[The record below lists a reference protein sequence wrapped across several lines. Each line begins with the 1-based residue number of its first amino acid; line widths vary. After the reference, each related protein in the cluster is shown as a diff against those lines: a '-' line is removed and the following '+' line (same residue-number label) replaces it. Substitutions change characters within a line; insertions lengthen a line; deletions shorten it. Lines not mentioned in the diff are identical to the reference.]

1 MPARPLI
8 IGGQHIIFM
17 AKHPPPGTRSDITN
31 GDAVYL
37 RAITE
42 NILGWSNPK
51 ARLDKALAS
60 DDFLLLAQRIMALK
74 PRLQD
79 QPFLEILLRLREEE
93 DNMLPPGGFFPVAE
107 ALDMLEDIDRWVVR
121 HTITW
126 CAASAEDANAPMCCV
141 NLSTEALLNPDFSV
155 YVRSQLKKQGVSGSR
170 LCFEITESD
179 AIAQPGAALKFI
191 RALKPQGC
199 RFTLDNFGSVKVSFA
214 HIKDLPID
222 YLKIDGSII
231 QNIITS
237 SGDLARARAISL
249 TCQRLGIRAI
259 AQSVESKVVL
269 AKLTEIGFDYAQ
281 GFGIA
286 HPVSLTNIR

>member
-1 MPARPLI
+1 MV
-8 IGGQHIIFM
+8 
-17 AKHPPPGTRSDITN
+17 KPPPPDKRKDATN

-42 NILGWSNPK
+42 NILGWSDPK
-51 ARLDKALAS
+51 ARLIKALAN
-60 DDFLLLAQRIMALK
+60 DDFLLFSQHIMALK
-74 PRLQD
+74 PGLLG

-107 ALDMLEDIDRWVVR
+107 ALNMLEDIDRWVLR
-121 HTITW
+121 HTIAW
-126 CAASAEDANAPMCCV
+126 CALSAEDADAPMCCV
-141 NLSTEALLNPDFSV
+141 NLSIDALLNPEFAV
-155 YVRSQLKKQGVSGSR
+155 YVRSQLKHQGVPGSR
-170 LCFEITESD
+170 LCFEITEPD
-179 AIAQPGAALKFI
+179 AIAHPEAALQFI

-237 SGDLARARAISL
+237 PGDLARARAISL

-259 AQSVESKVVL
+259 AQSVESNAL
-269 AKLTEIGFDYAQ
+269 QARLTEIGFDYAQ

-286 HPVSLTNIR
+286 HPGPLSRAR

>member
-1 MPARPLI
+1 MVKP
-8 IGGQHIIFM
+8 Q
-17 AKHPPPGTRSDITN
+17 PPDAHNDVTN

-42 NILGWSNPK
+42 NILGWSDPK
-51 ARLDKALAS
+51 TRLIKALAN

-79 QPFLEILLRLREEE
+79 QPFLEILLRLREDE

-107 ALDMLEDIDRWVVR
+107 ALNMLEDIDRWVVR
-121 HTITW
+121 HTIAW
-126 CAASAEDANAPMCCV
+126 CALSAEDANAPMCCI
-141 NLSTEALLNPDFSV
+141 NLSTDAMLNPEFSV
-155 YVRSQLKKQGVSGSR
+155 YVRSQLKQQGVPGSR
-170 LCFEITESD
+170 LCFEITEPD
-179 AIAQPGAALKFI
+179 AIAHPEAAIQFI

-199 RFTLDNFGSVKVSFA
+199 RFTLDNFGSVKVTFA

-237 SGDLARARAISL
+237 PSDLARARAISL

-259 AQSVESKVVL
+259 AQSVESDAVL
-269 AKLTEIGFDYAQ
+269 AKLTDIGFDYAQ

-286 HPVSLTNIR
+286 HPGPLAKMR

>member
-1 MPARPLI
+1 
-8 IGGQHIIFM
+8 M
-17 AKHPPPGTRSDITN
+17 AKSPPPSSPKDIAN

-42 NILGWSNPK
+42 NILGWSDPK
-51 ARLDKALAS
+51 ARLIKALAN
-60 DDFLLLAQRIMALK
+60 DDFLLFAQRIMALK

-79 QPFLEILLRLREEE
+79 QPFIEILLRLREEE

-121 HTITW
+121 HTIAW
-126 CAASAEDANAPMCCV
+126 CALSAEDANAPMCCV
-141 NLSTEALLNPDFSV
+141 NLSMESLLNPDFSI
-155 YVRSQLKKQGVSGSR
+155 YVRSQLKQQGVAGSR
-170 LCFEITESD
+170 LCFEITEPD
-179 AIAQPGAALKFI
+179 AIAHPEAALQFI

-237 SGDLARARAISL
+237 PSDLARARAISL
-249 TCQRLGIRAI
+249 TCQRLGLRAI
-259 AQSVESKVVL
+259 AQSVESKNVQ
-269 AKLTEIGFDYAQ
+269 AKLAEIGFDYAQ

-286 HPVSLTNIR
+286 HPGPLAGVR

>member
-1 MPARPLI
+1 MIKP
-8 IGGQHIIFM
+8 
-17 AKHPPPGTRSDITN
+17 PPPGARKDITN

-42 NILGWSNPK
+42 NILGWSEPK
-51 ARLDKALAS
+51 ARLIKALAN
-60 DDFLLLAQRIMALK
+60 DDFLLFAQRILPLK
-74 PRLQD
+74 PGPQG

-107 ALDMLEDIDRWVVR
+107 ALNMLEDIDRWVVR
-121 HTITW
+121 HTIAW
-126 CAASAEDANAPMCCV
+126 CALSANDADAPMCCV
-141 NLSTEALLNPDFSV
+141 NLSSDALLNPGFSV
-155 YVRSQLKKQGVSGSR
+155 YVRSQLKHQGVPGSR
-170 LCFEITESD
+170 LCFEITEPD
-179 AIAQPGAALKFI
+179 AIAHPEAALQFI

-237 SGDLARARAISL
+237 PSDLARARAISL

-259 AQSVESKVVL
+259 AQSVEGKAVL

-286 HPVSLTNIR
+286 HPGPLTKAR

>member
-1 MPARPLI
+1 MI
-8 IGGQHIIFM
+8 
-17 AKHPPPGTRSDITN
+17 KPPPPDTHADITS
-31 GDAVYL
+31 GDAFYL

-42 NILGWSNPK
+42 NILGWSNPT
-51 ARLDKALAS
+51 ARLDKALAD
-60 DDFLLLAQRIMALK
+60 DDFLLFAQRIMALK
-74 PRLQD
+74 PQSED
-79 QPFLEILLRLREEE
+79 QGCLEILLRLREEE

-107 ALDMLEDIDRWVVR
+107 ALGMLEDIDRWVVR
-121 HTITW
+121 HTVAW
-126 CAASAEDANAPMCCV
+126 CAKSANDANAPMCCI
-141 NLSTEALLNPDFSV
+141 NLSADALLNADFSV
-155 YVRSQLKKQGVSGSR
+155 FLRTQLRQHGVPGSR

-179 AIAQPGAALKFI
+179 AIAHPEAALKFI

-237 SGDLARARAISL
+237 AGDLARARAISL

-259 AQSVESKVVL
+259 AQSVESDAVL
-269 AKLTEIGFDYAQ
+269 TKLSEIGFDYAQ

-286 HPVSLTNIR
+286 HPGPLAKMR

>member
-1 MPARPLI
+1 MVKP
-8 IGGQHIIFM
+8 Q
-17 AKHPPPGTRSDITN
+17 PPDAHNDVTN

-42 NILGWSNPK
+42 NILGWSDPK
-51 ARLDKALAS
+51 TRLIKALAN

-107 ALDMLEDIDRWVVR
+107 ALNMLEDIDRWVVR
-121 HTITW
+121 HTIAW
-126 CAASAEDANAPMCCV
+126 CALSAEDANAPMCCV
-141 NLSTEALLNPDFSV
+141 NLSIDALLNPEFSV
-155 YVRSQLKKQGVSGSR
+155 YVRSQLKHLGVSGSR
-170 LCFEITESD
+170 LCFEITEPD
-179 AIAQPGAALKFI
+179 AIAHPEAAIKFI

-199 RFTLDNFGSVKVSFA
+199 RFTLDNFGSVKVTFA

-237 SGDLARARAISL
+237 PSDLARARAISL

-259 AQSVESKVVL
+259 AQSVESDAVL
-269 AKLTEIGFDYAQ
+269 AKLTDIGFDYAQ

-286 HPVSLTNIR
+286 HPGPLAKMR

>member
-1 MPARPLI
+1 MV
-8 IGGQHIIFM
+8 M
-17 AKHPPPGTRSDITN
+17 AKPQLPDSPKDSTN

-42 NILGWSNPK
+42 NVLGWSDPK
-51 ARLDKALAS
+51 ARLIKALAN
-60 DDFLLLAQRIMALK
+60 DDFLLFSQRIMALK

-107 ALDMLEDIDRWVVR
+107 ALGMLEDIDRWVVR
-121 HTITW
+121 NAIAW
-126 CAASAEDANAPMCCV
+126 CATSMEDANAPMCCI
-141 NLSTEALLNPDFSV
+141 NLSTEALLNADFSA
-155 YVRSQLKKQGVSGSR
+155 YVRSQLKQQGVSGSR
-170 LCFEITESD
+170 LCFEITEPD
-179 AIAQPGAALKFI
+179 ALAQPEAALKFI

-231 QNIITS
+231 QNIITNPS
-237 SGDLARARAISL
+237 DFARARAISL
-249 TCQRLGIRAI
+249 TCQRLGLRVI
-259 AQSVESKVVL
+259 AQSVESKAVL
-269 AKLTEIGFDYAQ
+269 SKLTEIGFDYAQ

-286 HPVSLTNIR
+286 PPGRLSNVR

>member
-1 MPARPLI
+1 
-8 IGGQHIIFM
+8 M
-17 AKHPPPGTRSDITN
+17 AKSPSPGASGGIVN

-51 ARLDKALAS
+51 ARLQKALTE
-60 DDFLLLAQRIMALK
+60 DHFLLFAQRILPLK
-74 PRLQD
+74 PRLRD
-79 QPFLEILLRLREEE
+79 QACLEILLRLQEEE

-107 ALDMLEDIDRWVVR
+107 SLGMLEDIDRWVVR
-121 HTITW
+121 HTTAW
-126 CAASAEDANAPMCCV
+126 CEKWIEHENAPMCCI
-141 NLSTEALLNPDFSV
+141 NLSTDALLNPEFSGF
-155 YVRSQLKKQGVSGSR
+155 VRTQIKQHDVNGSR
-170 LCFEITESD
+170 LCFEIAESD
-179 AIAQPGAALKFI
+179 AIAHPEAVRKLI
-191 RALKPQGC
+191 RALKPRGC

-237 SGDLARARAISL
+237 PGDFARARAISL

-259 AQSVESKVVL
+259 AQSVESKAVL
-269 AKLTEIGFDYAQ
+269 TKLTEIGFDYAQ
-281 GFGIA
+281 GFGIS
-286 HPVSLTNIR
+286 HPGPLAKIRC

>member
-1 MPARPLI
+1 MVKL
-8 IGGQHIIFM
+8 
-17 AKHPPPGTRSDITN
+17 PPPGSAKDATN

-42 NILGWSNPK
+42 NILGWSDPK
-51 ARLDKALAS
+51 ARLIKALAN
-60 DDFLLLAQRIMALK
+60 DDFLLFAQRIMALK

-107 ALDMLEDIDRWVVR
+107 ALNMLEDIDRWVVR
-121 HTITW
+121 HSIAW
-126 CAASAEDANAPMCCV
+126 CATSAEDANAPMCCI
-141 NLSTEALLNPDFSV
+141 NLSSDALTNPDFSV
-155 YVRSQLKKQGVSGSR
+155 YVRSQLKQQGVSGSR
-170 LCFEITESD
+170 LCFEITEPD
-179 AIAQPGAALKFI
+179 AIAHPEATLKFI

-231 QNIITS
+231 QNIIS
-237 SGDLARARAISL
+237 SPGDLARARAISL
-249 TCQRLGIRAI
+249 TCQRLGLRAI
-259 AQSVESKVVL
+259 AQSVESKPVL

-286 HPVSLTNIR
+286 RPGPLSGVK